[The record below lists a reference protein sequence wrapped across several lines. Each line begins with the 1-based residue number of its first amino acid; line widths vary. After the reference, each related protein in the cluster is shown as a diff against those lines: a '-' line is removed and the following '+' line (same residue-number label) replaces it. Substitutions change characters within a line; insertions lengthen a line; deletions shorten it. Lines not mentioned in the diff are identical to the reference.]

1 MEYALIFSLIGGGVA
16 GCFFWR
22 YFCLDSNDEMP
33 NYPPIDPVEKAK
45 VSALCMEVLK
55 EGVRASEAR
64 FEELNSA
71 KIELERKAQWLA
83 TFCLGALIF
92 LFKDLTGVIFWEA
105 AIRLVAIIFLGIAAA
120 RFAAVSSLYLMFYG
134 NKGITPAV
142 VVDDWL
148 KNQEKSEQLPH
159 LLYHLLSEYNE
170 RIAQSDES
178 NHKKRNVFSKAKKYL
193 AVGVSLTM
201 SVILLPFLA
210 EAVPKA
216 QAWLAAYDL

>member
-1 MEYALIFSLIGGGVA
+1 
-16 GCFFWR
+16 
-22 YFCLDSNDEMP
+22 MP
-33 NYPPIDPVEKAK
+33 HYPPIVPVEKAQ

-105 AIRLVAIIFLGIAAA
+105 AIRFVAIIFLGIAAA
-120 RFAAVSSLYLMFYG
+120 WFAAVSSLYLMFYG

-148 KNQEKSEQLPH
+148 KNQKKSEQLPL
-159 LLYHLLSEYNE
+159 LLYHLLSEYNK
-170 RIAQSDES
+170 RIAQSDGS
-178 NHKKRNVFSKAKKYL
+178 NHKKRR
-193 AVGVSLTM
+193 
-201 SVILLPFLA
+201 
-210 EAVPKA
+210 
-216 QAWLAAYDL
+216 

>member
-1 MEYALIFSLIGGGVA
+1 MEYALIFSLIGGIVA
-16 GCFFWR
+16 GCFFWHH
-22 YFCLDSNDEMP
+22 FCRGSKDKMP
-33 NYPPIDPVEKAK
+33 HYPPIVPVEKAQ

-83 TFCLGALIF
+83 AFCLGALIF

-105 AIRLVAIIFLGIAAA
+105 AIRFVAIIFLGIAAA
-120 RFAAVSSLYLMFYG
+120 WFAAVSSLDLMFYG

-148 KNQEKSEQLPH
+148 KDRDKSKQLPL
-159 LLYHLLSEYNE
+159 LLYHLLSEYNK

-178 NHKKRNVFSKAKKYL
+178 NHKKRNDFSGAKKCL
-193 AVGVSLTM
+193 AVGVSLTVSM
-201 SVILLPFLA
+201 ILLPFLA

-216 QAWLAAYDL
+216 QAWFAACDL

>member
-1 MEYALIFSLIGGGVA
+1 
-16 GCFFWR
+16 
-22 YFCLDSNDEMP
+22 MP
-33 NYPPIDPVEKAK
+33 NYPQIDPVENAQ
-45 VSALCMEVLK
+45 VSDLCMEVLK

-83 TFCLGALIF
+83 AFCLGALIF

-105 AIRLVAIIFLGIAAA
+105 AIRLIAIIFLGIAAA
-120 RFAAVSSLYLMFYG
+120 RFAAVSSLDLMSYG
-134 NKGITPAV
+134 NRGLIPAV
-142 VVDDWL
+142 VVSDWF
-148 KNQEKSEQLPH
+148 KDRDKSKQLP
-159 LLYHLLSEYNE
+159 LLQYHLLSEYNE

-178 NHKKRNVFSKAKKYL
+178 NHKKRNVFSRAKKYL
-193 AVGVSLTM
+193 AVGVSLTV
-201 SVILLPFLA
+201 SVILLPFLT

>member
-1 MEYALIFSLIGGGVA
+1 MLHYQQ
-16 GCFFWR
+16 
-22 YFCLDSNDEMP
+22 
-33 NYPPIDPVEKAK
+33 IDPVENAQ

-64 FEELNSA
+64 FEEMNSA

-83 TFCLGALIF
+83 AFCLGALIF

-105 AIRLVAIIFLGIAAA
+105 AIRFVAIIFLGIAAA
-120 RFAAVSSLYLMFYG
+120 WFAAVSSLDLMFYG
-134 NKGITPAV
+134 NRGLIPAV
-142 VVDDWL
+142 VVSDWL
-148 KNQEKSEQLPH
+148 KKQDKSEQLPH
-159 LLYHLLSEYNE
+159 LLYHLLSEYNK

-178 NHKKRNVFSKAKKYL
+178 NRKKRNVFSGAKKCL
-193 AVGVSLTM
+193 AIGVSLTA

-216 QAWLAAYDL
+216 QAWLCGL